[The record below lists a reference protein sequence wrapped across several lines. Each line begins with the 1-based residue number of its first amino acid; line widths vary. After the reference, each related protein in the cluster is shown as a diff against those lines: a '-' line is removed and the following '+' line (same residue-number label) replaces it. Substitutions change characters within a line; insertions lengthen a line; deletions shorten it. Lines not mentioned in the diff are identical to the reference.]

1 MAEIKKGDGIE
12 IKNAQ
17 VTRELREAS
26 VSERPIYKSVE
37 APTPITGKLPE
48 TPKRPPKK

>member
-1 MAEIKKGDGIE
+1 MAEIKK
-12 IKNAQ
+12 AQ
-17 VTRELREAS
+17 VTRELREAAS
-26 VSERPIYKSVE
+26 VYERPIYKSVE